1 MGLTSGG
8 LIVYHMISNLQD
20 VDTSFHRAYAA
31 YIAGILINVVGFA
44 GASAFTLQFF
54 VYPCRL
60 SNFHR
65 STRTAGRTVP
75 IAATHIYQ
83 MSFFTGF
90 GVSALIYCGLNYFF
104 PPRGS
109 HFVGSKFEE
118 VDVSEADDVEDDRQ
132 SDTEKADGKEG
143 RADVLV
149 YEA

>member
-1 MGLTSGG
+1 MDSLELVRSP
-8 LIVYHMISNLQD
+8 YS
-20 VDTSFHRAYAA
+20 S
-31 YIAGILINVVGFA
+31 
-44 GASAFTLQFF
+44 SFTLADS
-54 VYPCRL
+54 L
-60 SNFHR
+60 ISIAA
-65 STRTAGRTVP
+65 RTAGRTVP